1 MFQLFLTNI
10 HEYCDAPRP
19 WGLYFQDSAAPQM
32 EALVE
37 LHDNIMYYL
46 ITILFGVGWILT
58 SIIRNYASTKSP
70 ISHKYLNHGMK
81 NVPIHTNSNSI
92 SPLRLLSL
100 LLGEDKIA
108 RAGRMIKVFS
118 MKFIFKTAAV
128 TSRRALNLI
137 GIAQFIHILTPCQ
150 GAIVLQIKALFTSDA
165 FSTFALVSTLPL
177 VPLARGEE
185 GVPVKF
191 YENAYALKKL
201 IIKENKN
208 KSGIYRWTN
217 KCNGD
222 IYIGQSSDLS
232 ARFIHYFNKSYISS
246 KNHLII
252 CRALIKFGYSN
263 FSLEIL
269 EYCEKSV
276 LLEREQ
282 YYLDKLNPPL

>member
-1 MFQLFLTNI
+1 
-10 HEYCDAPRP
+10 
-19 WGLYFQDSAAPQM
+19 
-32 EALVE
+32 
-37 LHDNIMYYL
+37 
-46 ITILFGVGWILT
+46 
-58 SIIRNYASTKSP
+58 
-70 ISHKYLNHGMK
+70 MK

-208 KSGIYRWTN
+208 KSGIYR
-217 KCNGD
+217 
-222 IYIGQSSDLS
+222 
-232 ARFIHYFNKSYISS
+232 
-246 KNHLII
+246 
-252 CRALIKFGYSN
+252 
-263 FSLEIL
+263 
-269 EYCEKSV
+269 
-276 LLEREQ
+276 
-282 YYLDKLNPPL
+282 